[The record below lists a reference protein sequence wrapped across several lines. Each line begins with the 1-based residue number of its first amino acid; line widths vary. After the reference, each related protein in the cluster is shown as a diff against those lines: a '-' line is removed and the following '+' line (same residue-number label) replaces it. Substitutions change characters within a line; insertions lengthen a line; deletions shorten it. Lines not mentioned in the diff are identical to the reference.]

1 MNGSRSNTPRSGNP
15 GSGAY
20 GDRSS
25 LDALNRTIE
34 GLEARIEGLMG
45 TGGREQQRG
54 RDVLEREMPAP
65 RLDPVSEI
73 MQRQR
78 TLNASRERDAIRERV
93 QPRQEARYE
102 ERRPVQAPVLPKRE
116 MPLPERPLSERLR
129 SEVYRSEPFRSEP
142 ARREPVR
149 QEPIR
154 QENLRQENYRQEM
167 PRQDYVRQEAVRRE
181 PLRSEQ
187 FRSEP
192 QRPDPA
198 MAEIAQSLV
207 GLRQELKKDIADGL
221 AREME
226 TLRAEIRGITADA
239 GQDQALAEDMRGDLQ
254 RLADSI
260 NQLGKQASPAQTD
273 ELKHEFD
280 DLRSMIE
287 GLAREDSVRRM
298 ETRWTGVEDRLNVFD
313 TNRDDEL
320 VALAY
325 RLDEIKSQIGT
336 MNNGPA
342 LHALEDKL
350 VSVAQAIELIGRH
363 MQPDDHRM
371 ASQFSDLDARL
382 DEISRAIVASG
393 RTAAPDSPAVTR
405 VEGRLADLS
414 RQIDSLIHKPDAS
427 GVNRVEGRLADLSR
441 QIESLAAAPDSS
453 GVDRMES
460 HLADLSRR
468 IDRLAAAPDTS
479 GVDRVEHHLADLSH
493 RIDVLSRPTD
503 NGLSARIEAL
513 TSRVEEL
520 ANEEAA
526 VRLEERIEQ
535 LSMMMERSQKASVQP
550 DLTGYLSDI
559 SRKIDALDQGAVNDA
574 LAERLDDLA
583 RRIDSLDAA
592 PVSFAGNDRF
602 TRLEDQLTDIAI
614 RLEETHAAPQDDSEI
629 LRSLQDQIANLS
641 SLVSQPREI
650 VAPAAVPAEFEGR
663 MTALEE
669 YLATSDEYIIE
680 AARQAAEAVME
691 AYSKNGGIGQAA
703 SGGTDMAA
711 ISALADD
718 LKVLEDLSRSSED
731 RTART
736 FEALHETLVHIAE
749 KLERLEE
756 RGIAQEA
763 PRAFG
768 LRDYQEQRQP
778 EMPKATQPVF
788 DDHDDPFAEVQ
799 MGRRYEDLKRD
810 MHAMATEAEPAVALN
825 THVDDVAE
833 ALVVS
838 EPTVIEKADAKPA
851 TAPAA
856 KTSLLAGIAKRFSGK
871 RKETVRAV
879 ERQVVD
885 PTPPMD
891 AADTIEPDVAN
902 QLLEPGSGVPDVKKI
917 LERVRAGQN
926 ARAAQPSEGD
936 KADFIAAARRA
947 AQLAVEEVDTLNRG
961 KVAASPS
968 SIGGAFA
975 RHRRP
980 ILMAVGAVLLAIMS
994 YPLVNT
1000 LIRGDRAPVEAPVA
1014 VIEQPVA
1021 KDVPATA
1028 DVAPATPA
1036 EENKIEPLSTLQ
1048 PQAGEDAAS
1057 EDAVGQDGGADVA
1070 QPETTEPQL
1079 SEPETT
1085 TPEMHTPEQG
1095 LPQAE
1100 PVKPATDGAS
1110 QMLAPAGSDT
1120 AVSLDATKADGAQ
1133 TEAAAPAA
1141 TADIAVPAE
1150 IKPEALVD
1158 AAKKGDPLA
1167 MFEIGAIYT
1176 EGRGVKADLAEAAK
1190 WYQRSADAGVI
1201 PAQYRLASLYEKGS
1215 GVARDLPK
1223 ARTLYLQAAEK
1234 GNASAMHN
1242 LAVMLASGGASAPDF
1257 AAAGKWFGEAAE
1269 HGIRDSQFNLAIL
1282 YARGNGV
1289 KQDLEESYK
1298 WFAVAAR
1305 DGDTDAAQKRDEV
1318 GKALKPEQLK
1328 SAKAKFDAWKV
1339 TPLDAAANS
1348 VDVPDTWVGKGVK
1361 TASVDMKKALRN
1373 IQAILN
1379 NNGFNAGKPDGE
1391 MGQKTVSAIKAFQ
1404 KSIGQEPTG
1413 QITDALVK
1421 ELLKRNG

>member
-129 SEVYRSEPFRSEP
+129 SEVYRSEPFPSEP

-414 RQIDSLIHKPDAS
+414 RQID
-427 GVNRVEGRLADLSR
+427 NLS
-441 QIESLAAAPDSS
+441 AAPNTS
-453 GVDRMES
+453 GVDRMEG

-479 GVDRVEHHLADLSH
+479 GVDRVEHHLVDLSR

-513 TSRVEEL
+513 TARVEEL

-718 LKVLEDLSRSSED
+718 LKVLENLSRSSED

-756 RGIAQEA
+756 RGVAQEA
-763 PRAFG
+763 PRPFG

-788 DDHDDPFAEVQ
+788 NDHEDPFAEVQ
-799 MGRRYEDLKRD
+799 IGRRYEDLKRD
-810 MHAMATEAEPAVALN
+810 MHAMAAEAESAVAL
-825 THVDDVAE
+825 HPEVADVAE

-838 EPTVIEKADAKPA
+838 EPAIVEKADAKSV
-851 TAPAA
+851 TAPA
-856 KTSLLAGIAKRFSGK
+856 KTSLLAGLAKRFSGK
-871 RKETVRAV
+871 RAEPVRAV
-879 ERQVVD
+879 ERQLVD

-891 AADTIEPDVAN
+891 ASETIEPDVAN

-961 KVAASPS
+961 KTSSTPS

-1028 DVAPATPA
+1028 DVAPVTPA
-1036 EENKIEPLSTLQ
+1036 EDNAEDTKVEPLSTLQ
-1048 PQAGEDAAS
+1048 PHAGEDAAG
-1057 EDAVGQDGGADVA
+1057 EDAVGQDGGMDDGGQPATA
-1070 QPETTEPQL
+1070 EPQMSQPETQ
-1079 SEPETT
+1079 
-1085 TPEMHTPEQG
+1085 TPEQTV
-1095 LPQAE
+1095 PQAE

-1120 AVSLDATKADGAQ
+1120 AASLDAQNADAAK
-1133 TEAAAPAA
+1133 TDAAAPVAA
-1141 TADIAVPAE
+1141 ADIAVPAE
-1150 IKPEALVD
+1150 VKPEALAE
-1158 AAKKGDPLA
+1158 AAKKGDPAAL
-1167 MFEIGAIYT
+1167 FEIGVIYT

-1215 GVARDLPK
+1215 GVARDVSK
-1223 ARTLYLQAAEK
+1223 ARALYQEAAEK

-1242 LAVMLASGGASAPDF
+1242 LAVMLASGGASSPDF
-1257 AAAGKWFGEAAE
+1257 AAAGQWFGKAAE
-1269 HGIRDSQFNLAIL
+1269 HGVRDSQFNLAIL

-1305 DGDTDAAQKRDEV
+1305 DGDADAAQKRDEV
-1318 GKALKPEQLK
+1318 SKVLKPEQLK

-1339 TPLDAAANS
+1339 TPVDPAANA
-1348 VDVPDTWVGKGVK
+1348 VDVPDAWVGKGVK

>member
-34 GLEARIEGLMG
+34 GLEARIDGLMG
-45 TGGREQQRG
+45 TGGRDQHRG
-54 RDVLEREMPAP
+54 REVLEREMPAP
-65 RLDPVSEI
+65 RHDQISEI

-78 TLNASRERDAIRERV
+78 ALNASREREVIRERV

-102 ERRPVQAPVLPKRE
+102 ERRPAPAPVSPKRE
-116 MPLPERPLSERLR
+116 VPLPERPLSERLR

-142 ARREPVR
+142 FRQEPAR

-154 QENLRQENYRQEM
+154 QENLRQESYRQEL
-167 PRQDYVRQEAVRRE
+167 PRQDYARQEQQRRE

-187 FRSEP
+187 FRGEP
-192 QRPDPA
+192 PRPDPA

-226 TLRAEIRGITADA
+226 ALRSEIRGITADA

-325 RLDEIKSQIGT
+325 RLDEIKTQIGS
-336 MNNGPA
+336 MNSGPA
-342 LHALEDKL
+342 IHALEDKL

-414 RQIDSLIHKPDAS
+414 RQID
-427 GVNRVEGRLADLSR
+427 NLS
-441 QIESLAAAPDSS
+441 AAPNTS
-453 GVDRMES
+453 GVDRMEG
-460 HLADLSRR
+460 HLADLSR
-468 IDRLAAAPDTS
+468 
-479 GVDRVEHHLADLSH
+479 

-513 TSRVEEL
+513 TARVEEL

-583 RRIDSLDAA
+583 RRIDSLDAQ

-602 TRLEDQLTDIAI
+602 TRLEDQLADIAI

-756 RGIAQEA
+756 RGVAQEA
-763 PRAFG
+763 PRPFG

-788 DDHDDPFAEVQ
+788 NDHEDPFAEVQ
-799 MGRRYEDLKRD
+799 IGRRYEDLKRD
-810 MHAMATEAEPAVALN
+810 MHAMAAEAESAVAL
-825 THVDDVAE
+825 HPEVADVAE

-838 EPTVIEKADAKPA
+838 EPAIVEKADAKSV
-851 TAPAA
+851 TAPA
-856 KTSLLAGIAKRFSGK
+856 KTSLLAGLAKRFSGK
-871 RKETVRAV
+871 RAEPVRAV
-879 ERQVVD
+879 ERQLVD

-891 AADTIEPDVAN
+891 ASETIEPDVAN

-961 KVAASPS
+961 KTSSTPS

-1028 DVAPATPA
+1028 DVAPVTPA
-1036 EENKIEPLSTLQ
+1036 EDNAEDTKVEPLSTLQ
-1048 PQAGEDAAS
+1048 PQAGEDAAG
-1057 EDAVGQDGGADVA
+1057 EDTVGQDGGMDGGGQPATA
-1070 QPETTEPQL
+1070 EPQMSQPETQ
-1079 SEPETT
+1079 
-1085 TPEMHTPEQG
+1085 TPEQT

-1100 PVKPATDGAS
+1100 PVRPATDGTS

-1120 AVSLDATKADGAQ
+1120 AASLDAQNADAAK
-1133 TEAAAPAA
+1133 TDAAAPVAA
-1141 TADIAVPAE
+1141 ADIAVPAE
-1150 IKPEALVD
+1150 VKPEALAE
-1158 AAKKGDPLA
+1158 AAKKGDPAAL
-1167 MFEIGAIYT
+1167 FEIGVIYT

-1215 GVARDLPK
+1215 GVARDVSK
-1223 ARTLYLQAAEK
+1223 ARALYQEAAEK

-1242 LAVMLASGGASAPDF
+1242 LAVMLASGGASSPDF
-1257 AAAGKWFGEAAE
+1257 AAAGQWFGKAAE
-1269 HGIRDSQFNLAIL
+1269 HGVRDSQFNLAIL

-1305 DGDTDAAQKRDEV
+1305 DGDADAAQKRDEV
-1318 GKALKPEQLK
+1318 SKVLKPEQLK

-1339 TPLDAAANS
+1339 TPVDPAANA
-1348 VDVPDTWVGKGVK
+1348 VDVPDAWVGKGVK